1 MCGITGWIDW
11 EHNLLNQKHILQQM
25 SDSIRH
31 RGPDAEG
38 FWITEHVALAHRR
51 LIVIDPEGGVQPF
64 VYQDSDPLYAMTY
77 NGEIYNYLELR
88 RELIERGHQFK
99 TNSDTEVLLHAYME
113 WAEDCVKHLNGIFAF
128 AIWDQKK
135 QSLFLARDHLGVK
148 PLFYFQQGSS
158 ILFGSEIKAILAH
171 PSVKREV
178 DFQGLSELIV
188 LGGIRT
194 PGNGVFTNI
203 FEVKPAHTM
212 VFTKERTR
220 ESRYWQLQSK
230 LHTETVEETAE
241 HITYLLE
248 DTVKRQL
255 IADVPV
261 VSMLSGGLDSSGL
274 VSIAGRQFF
283 DKGEQL
289 STYSVDFVGSAQ
301 DFVADV
307 ARPSL
312 DAPYAKMLS
321 EYVGTK
327 HHSITLTSEQLL
339 ENMLI
344 PMRMRD
350 LPGYGDME
358 TSLHLLFREMKKD
371 ATVAISGESADE
383 IFSGYPWF
391 HQEEYLDS
399 PTYPWLLNT
408 WDKFASLLH
417 QDVVENIQ
425 PSKYAAMRY
434 AEAIK
439 EVPLLENETI
449 TQMRQRKMSYL
460 FITRFLIGLLERKD
474 RASMYA
480 GFEVRVP
487 FCDYRLVEY
496 AYNIPFDMKTI
507 GNIEKGILRQAFK
520 GYMPEEVR
528 LRRKSAYPSTQDPI
542 YFEGVH
548 SVFQEMMSNS
558 NAPIHDLLDKKKIL
572 YLLDGKSSLLQG
584 KMHSSQGLLL
594 KLMEYFIQVN
604 MWLIEYKITITSTNS
619 SPNVTI

>member
-11 EHNLLNQKHILQQM
+11 EHNLLNQKPILQQM

-38 FWITEHVALAHRR
+38 YWITEHAALAHRR

-64 VYQDSDPLYAMTY
+64 IYHESDRLYAMTY

-113 WAEDCVKHLNGIFAF
+113 WSEDCVKHLNGIFAF
-128 AIWDQKK
+128 AIWDRMK

-148 PLFYFQQGSS
+148 PLFYYQQGSS

-171 PSVKREV
+171 PDVKREV
-178 DFQGLSELIV
+178 DFQGLSELIA

-194 PGNGVFTNI
+194 PGNGIFTNI
-203 FEVKPAHTM
+203 FEVKPAHSIL
-212 VFTKERTR
+212 FTKERTR
-220 ESRYWQLQSK
+220 ETRYWQLQSRS
-230 LHTETVEETAE
+230 HTETAEETAE
-241 HITYLLE
+241 HITHLLE

-283 DKGEQL
+283 DKGQQL
-289 STYSVDFVGSAQ
+289 STYSVDFVGSDQ
-301 DFVADV
+301 DFVADG

-321 EYVGTK
+321 EHVGTK
-327 HHSITLTSEQLL
+327 HHVITLTSEQLL
-339 ENMLI
+339 ENLLI

-358 TSLHLLFREMKKD
+358 TSLHLLCKEMKKD

-399 PTYPWLLNT
+399 SRYPWLLNT
-408 WDKFASLLH
+408 WDKFASLLQ
-417 QDVVENIQ
+417 QDVIESIQ
-425 PSKYAAMRY
+425 PNDYAAMRY
-434 AEAIK
+434 AEATR
-439 EVPLLENETI
+439 EVPLLENETM
-449 TQMRQRKMSYL
+449 TQMRQRRMSYL

-496 AYNIPFDMKTI
+496 AFNIPFEMKTI
-507 GNIEKGILRQAFK
+507 GNIEKGILRQAFQ
-520 GYMPEEVR
+520 GYIPEEVR
-528 LRRKSAYPSTQDPI
+528 LRRKSAYPSTQDPV
-542 YFEGVH
+542 YFAGVQ
-548 SVFQEMMSNS
+548 SIFQEMMSNS
-558 NAPIHDLLDKKKIL
+558 NAPIHDLLDKKKL
-572 YLLDGKSSLLQG
+572 MHVVDGSSSLLQG

-604 MWLIEYKITITSTNS
+604 MWLSEYRITVKSTNR
-619 SPNVTI
+619 NLHGFM

>member
-11 EHNLLNQKHILQQM
+11 EHNLLNQKHTLQQM

-38 FWITEHVALAHRR
+38 FWITEHAALAHRR

-77 NGEIYNYLELR
+77 NGEIFNYLELR
-88 RELIERGHQFK
+88 RELIEHGHQFK

-230 LHTETVEETAE
+230 LHTDSVEETAE
-241 HITYLLE
+241 HIKYLLE

-321 EYVGTK
+321 EHVGTK

-399 PTYPWLLNT
+399 PTYPWLINT

-417 QDVVENIQ
+417 QDVIENIQ

-439 EVPLLENETI
+439 EVPLLENETT
-449 TQMRQRKMSYL
+449 TQMRQRKMSYV

-496 AYNIPFDMKTI
+496 AFNIPFDMKTI

-542 YFEGVH
+542 YFAGVH
-548 SVFQEMMSNS
+548 SAFHEMMSNS

-572 YLLDGKSSLLQG
+572 NLLDGKSALLQG

-594 KLMEYFIQVN
+594 KLMEYFIQIN
-604 MWLIEYKITITSTNS
+604 MWLIEYNITITSTNS
-619 SPNVTI
+619 IRNITM